1 MMEGA
6 SILWPAAVMVL
17 LLVGPHV
24 YLGLH
29 VLERGIIFVDLSMA
43 QMAALGSVAAL
54 LAGWEPGSLASSGLS
69 HVFAVMA
76 ALGFAGLRRI
86 PDKTYREVLI
96 GIVYVTAAA
105 LALVLLSRSPH
116 GAEAIKS
123 MLSGNI
129 LWTTPGQ
136 LVHVGILYA
145 VVITGLAVFHRRWT
159 ALSMEKASG
168 TAAFFW
174 EAGFFGLFALTITN
188 AVEVAGV
195 LMVFAYLIVPAFAA
209 SVWSRS
215 FGRRLVFG
223 WVFGAAVSLLGVS
236 VSYGWDLPTGATIVT
251 IMGTLAGVLGGV
263 RRFGA
268 SGV

>member
-43 QMAALGSVAAL
+43 QIAALGSVAAL

-69 HVFAVMA
+69 HAFAVMA
-76 ALGFAGLRRI
+76 ALGFAGLRRV

-96 GIVYVTAAA
+96 GIVYVTATA

-136 LVHVGILYA
+136 LVHVGLLYSGVTA
-145 VVITGLAVFHRRWT
+145 ALAVFHRRWT
-159 ALSMEKASG
+159 SLSRENASG
-168 TAAFFW
+168 RAAFFW

-195 LMVFAYLIVPAFAA
+195 LMVFAYLIIPAFVA
-209 SVWSRS
+209 SVWTGS
-215 FGRRLVFG
+215 FGRRLAFG
-223 WVFGAAVSLLGVS
+223 WGFGTAASLLGVS
-236 VSYGWDLPTGATIVT
+236 LSYGYDLPTGATIVT
-251 IMGTLAGVLGGV
+251 LMGVLAGVLGGV

-268 SGV
+268 SAV